1 MKLPISKRLA
11 LCASLVPPGQPV
23 ADVGCDHGYLGI
35 HLLTEGRVP
44 FVQASDLNEMPLESA
59 RRNAAR
65 FGVADKMSFS
75 CAGGLDAVSPG
86 SVATVV
92 CAGMGGDLIRKIVEA
107 APWVMDP
114 AYTLILQPQS
124 GVADFRKWVF
134 QQGFSV
140 LEEHPV
146 LEDGHMYFAMKLRWT
161 GERFSPT
168 PGQHFVT
175 PQMLRSES
183 ADLPAYLDGMIASLS
198 RSIDGMRL
206 SEHAGEKLEF
216 YLKARDEI
224 MEMRDSLDHGR

>member
-11 LCASLVPPGQPV
+11 LCTSLVPTGLPV
-23 ADVGCDHGYLGI
+23 ADVGCDHGDLGI

-44 FVQASDLNEMPLESA
+44 YVHASDLNAMPLDSA
-59 RRNAAR
+59 RRNAQR
-65 FGVADKMSFS
+65 FGVADKMTFS
-75 CAGGLDAVSPG
+75 CAGGLDAVEPG
-86 SVATVV
+86 SVSTVV

-134 QQGFSV
+134 ERGFSM

-146 LEDGHMYFAMKLRWT
+146 WEDGHMYFAMKLRWT
-161 GERFSPT
+161 GECFVPP

-175 PQMLRSES
+175 PQMLRSGS
-183 ADLPAYLDGMIASLS
+183 ADLPAYLEGVLASLC

-206 SEHAGEKLEF
+206 SVHAGEKLAF
-216 YLKARDEI
+216 YLQARDEI
-224 MEMRDSLDHGR
+224 LEMRDSLDHSS